1 MERRMSQPKTAF
13 VLLVV
18 FFAGCAAERILVVP
32 PARAG
37 TSPQRWEYAC
47 RDARSDEKTT
57 NMANEM
63 GQQGWE
69 MAAASTFTIAG
80 SSDGMTWCFKRP
92 LP

>member
-1 MERRMSQPKTAF
+1 MSQAKTAF

-18 FFAGCAAERILVVP
+18 FFAGCAAERFIVP

-37 TSPQRWEYAC
+37 TNPQRWEYVC
-47 RDARSDEKTT
+47 KEGNDDRFS
-57 NMANEM
+57 NVANEM

-69 MAAASTFTIAG
+69 LAAAAG
-80 SSDGMTWCFKRP
+80 AGWGSGMLTQHSLLWCFKRP

>member
-1 MERRMSQPKTAF
+1 MIRVKTAF

-18 FFAGCAAERILVVP
+18 FFAGCAASRILAVP

-37 TSPQRWEYAC
+37 TTLPRWEYAC
-47 RDARSDEKTT
+47 RNESGDDDVSK
-57 NMANEM
+57 MASAM

-69 MAAASTFTIAG
+69 MVAASSLVHAG
-80 SSDGMTWCFKRP
+80 TSDSITWCFKRP

>member
-1 MERRMSQPKTAF
+1 MSQARTAF

-18 FFAGCAAERILVVP
+18 FFAGCAAERRLVVP

-37 TSPQRWEYAC
+37 TNPQRWEYA
-47 RDARSDEKTT
+47 RKDGRGEWEVNNTL
-57 NMANEM
+57 NQM

-69 MAAASTFTIAG
+69 LVTADPDGLAAIMF
-80 SSDGMTWCFKRP
+80 FKRP